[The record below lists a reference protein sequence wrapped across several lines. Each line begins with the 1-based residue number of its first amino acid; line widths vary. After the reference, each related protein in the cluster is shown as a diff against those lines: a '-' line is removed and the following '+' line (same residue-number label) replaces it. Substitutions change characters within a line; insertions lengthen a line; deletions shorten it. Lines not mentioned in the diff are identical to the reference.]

1 MFAKFAHGTLVS
13 YFSIFKHFAEF
24 GEKVLFSNFEALAI
38 LASLEIV
45 NKLAYFMYN
54 DKYVDVYNNPAYPC
68 QACKTY
74 KT

>member
-1 MFAKFAHGTLVS
+1 MGLWWVIFQVTLL
-13 YFSIFKHFAEF
+13 YFAEF
-24 GEKVLFSNFEALAI
+24 GEKVLFFNFEALEI

-45 NKLAYFMYN
+45 NKLACFLYN
-54 DKYVDVYNNPAYPC
+54 DKYVYVYNNPAYPC